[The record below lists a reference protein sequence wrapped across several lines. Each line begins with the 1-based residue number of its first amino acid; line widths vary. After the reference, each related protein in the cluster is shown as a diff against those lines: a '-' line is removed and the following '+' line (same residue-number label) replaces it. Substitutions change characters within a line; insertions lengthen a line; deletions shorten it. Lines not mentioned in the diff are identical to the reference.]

1 MFWIIFYFIKGINNF
16 ASCLFYWLVVI
27 SYLILKFTFLHI
39 NQSHSNI
46 WLTILV
52 LRSLKR
58 FTHNRLDEVFFKY
71 ARMQSVYLQ
80 MIKDVHMQL
89 HFCFYVWRL
98 KTWKCHLHRNTIVK
112 DEWSGLN
119 FNSIWIFATFPAASK
134 AHSILWLDLQFS
146 FHLNNVYV
154 DPLKKLHCQIWS
166 HIFETTFVLITIEI
180 QKPNADIFCPR
191 VHLNGK
197 P

>member
-1 MFWIIFYFIKGINNF
+1 MRFVWFVLLTCCYFLSYSKVYF
-16 ASCLFYWLVVI
+16 SSHQSI
-27 SYLILKFTFLHI
+27 SFKHMAYDISVKILEKIYT
-39 NQSHSNI
+39 QSVGWSI
-46 WLTILV
+46 
-52 LRSLKR
+52 
-58 FTHNRLDEVFFKY
+58 FKY

-89 HFCFYVWRL
+89 HFRFYVWRL

-119 FNSIWIFATFPAASK
+119 FNSIWIFAIFPAASK
-134 AHSILWLDLQFS
+134 VHSFLWLDLQFS